1 MRPFYALLALLWM
14 GVLWWLSER
23 PFPGAGLPH
32 PWDKLAHFLA
42 YALLGALWRRGLGR
56 FLPAFLLAAFYG
68 VVDEAHQSLVPGREA
83 FGLDQT
89 IRAATAEA
97 GRAKGAR
104 ICSVNQS
111 LPKPLRER

>member
-1 MRPFYALLALLWM
+1 MGTGGGVVRPFYALLALLWM

-68 VVDEAHQSLVPGREA
+68 VV
-83 FGLDQT
+83 
-89 IRAATAEA
+89 
-97 GRAKGAR
+97 R
-104 ICSVNQS
+104 IIHT
-111 LPKPLRER
+111 